1 MENCNLWCWC
11 FEKSQRESQRQCY
24 IIGVECFT
32 FSIDDNRFIQ
42 SNQVMKRKNKNT
54 KEFFILL
61 TYGGT
66 MAFGIWLGLN
76 VAVKLL
82 G

>member
-1 MENCNLWCWC
+1 
-11 FEKSQRESQRQCY
+11 
-24 IIGVECFT
+24 
-32 FSIDDNRFIQ
+32 
-42 SNQVMKRKNKNT
+42 MKRKNT

>member
-1 MENCNLWCWC
+1 
-11 FEKSQRESQRQCY
+11 
-24 IIGVECFT
+24 
-32 FSIDDNRFIQ
+32 
-42 SNQVMKRKNKNT
+42 MKRKNKDI

-66 MAFGIWLGLN
+66 FAFGIWAGLN
-76 VAVKLL
+76 VAVKLF